1 MAQSARSASV
11 YFGKNV
17 NRTRRRGMIRG
28 AVRVIV
34 LLVIVG
40 IVLTPFYI
48 SLLYSIKSHSDI
60 SLNRLAWP
68 EEPTLDNYSRVIQEN
83 KYVAIGFKNSI
94 LTTIP
99 TTLIL
104 LFTTSMASYVLAR
117 YNSRFYK
124 VMYSLFIS
132 GVLVPFQCIMLPLY
146 VNIYNMGLDSTN
158 LGFILARSGFQVSI
172 SVLSVTGF
180 VKGIPRDLEQAA
192 NIDGCGR
199 FRTFWQI
206 VFPLMTPINVTQ
218 LVLNTLFVWND
229 YSTAVVLLRDDTS
242 RTLPLAQ
249 IIYFGENMTELN
261 LAFAFFHAVDA
272 SHPDPVSVHTT
283 VYRGRDHVRCSKG
296 ISELQKSRLSS
307 ICLFLL

>member
-1 MAQSARSASV
+1 MAEMRIET
-11 YFGKNV
+11 GKKLSPAA
-17 NRTRRRGMIRG
+17 RRRR
-28 AVRVIV
+28 VLNVFRVIA
-34 LLVIVG
+34 LLMVIA

-48 SLLYSIKSHSDI
+48 SFLYSIKSHSDI

-68 EEPTLDNYSRVIQEN
+68 ERPTLENYSRVINEN

-104 LFTTSMASYVLAR
+104 LITTSMASYVLAR
-117 YNSRFYK
+117 NNTPFYK
-124 VMYSLFIS
+124 VMYTLFIS
-132 GVLVPFQCIMLPLY
+132 GILVPFQCIMLPLY
-146 VNIYNMGLDSTN
+146 MNIYNMGLASTN

-172 SVLSVTGF
+172 SILSITGF

-192 NIDGCGR
+192 NIDGCGKM
-199 FRTFWQI
+199 RTFWQI

-218 LVLNTLFVWND
+218 MVLNTLFVWND

-261 LAFAFFHAVDA
+261 LAFAFFMLAMIPILILYLSTQRFIVSGIMSGAV
-272 SHPDPVSVHTT
+272 
-283 VYRGRDHVRCSKG
+283 KG
-296 ISELQKSRLSS
+296 
-307 ICLFLL
+307 

>member
-83 KYVAIGFKNSI
+83 KYVAIGFKNSV

-104 LFTTSMASYVLAR
+104 LLTTSMASYVLAR
-117 YNSRFYK
+117 YNSKFYK

-146 VNIYNMGLDSTN
+146 VNIYNMGLASTN
-158 LGFILARSGFQVSI
+158 LGFIIARSGFQVSI

-192 NIDGCGR
+192 SIDGCGR
-199 FRTFWQI
+199 LRTFWQI

-229 YSTAVVLLRDDTS
+229 YSTAVVLLREDSS

-261 LAFAFFHAVDA
+261 LAFAFFMLSMIPILILYLSTQRFIVAGIMSGAV
-272 SHPDPVSVHTT
+272 
-283 VYRGRDHVRCSKG
+283 KG
-296 ISELQKSRLSS
+296 
-307 ICLFLL
+307 

>member
-1 MAQSARSASV
+1 MAQTARSASV
-11 YFGKNV
+11 YFGKQASHPP
-17 NRTRRRGMIRG
+17 RCGILRK
-28 AVRVIV
+28 ALRVIV
-34 LLVIVG
+34 LLIIVG

-68 EEPTLDNYSRVIQEN
+68 QEPTLNNYVRVIQEN
-83 KYVAIGFKNSI
+83 KYVAIGFKNSV

-104 LFTTSMASYVLAR
+104 LLTTSMASYVLAR
-117 YNSRFYK
+117 YNSKFYK

-146 VNIYNMGLDSTN
+146 VNIYNMGLASTN
-158 LGFILARSGFQVSI
+158 LGFIIARSGFQVSI

-192 NIDGCGR
+192 SIDGCGR
-199 FRTFWQI
+199 LRTFWQI

-229 YSTAVVLLRDDTS
+229 YSTAVVLLREDSS

-261 LAFAFFHAVDA
+261 LAFAFFMLSMIPILILYLSTQRFIVAGIMSGAV
-272 SHPDPVSVHTT
+272 
-283 VYRGRDHVRCSKG
+283 KG
-296 ISELQKSRLSS
+296 
-307 ICLFLL
+307 

>member
-1 MAQSARSASV
+1 MAEM
-11 YFGKNV
+11 
-17 NRTRRRGMIRG
+17 RTLFEPGRQLSPAARRRRRLNVLRVLVLLMII
-28 AVRVIV
+28 VIV
-34 LLVIVG
+34 LI
-40 IVLTPFYI
+40 PFYI
-48 SLLYSIKSHSDI
+48 SLLYSLKSHSDI

-68 EEPTLDNYSRVIQEN
+68 KQPTLENYFRVIHEN

-104 LFTTSMASYVLAR
+104 LLTTSMASYVLAR
-117 YNSRFYK
+117 NNSLFYK
-124 VMYSLFIS
+124 AMYTLFIS
-132 GVLVPFQCIMLPLY
+132 GILVPFQCIMLPLY
-146 VNIYNMGLDSTN
+146 MNIYNLGLASTN

-172 SVLSVTGF
+172 SILSITGF

-192 NIDGCGR
+192 NIDGCGKL
-199 FRTFWQI
+199 RTFWQI

-218 LVLNTLFVWND
+218 MVLNTLFVWND

-261 LAFAFFHAVDA
+261 LAFAFLMLAMLPILILYLSTQRFIVSGIMSGAV
-272 SHPDPVSVHTT
+272 
-283 VYRGRDHVRCSKG
+283 KG
-296 ISELQKSRLSS
+296 
-307 ICLFLL
+307 

>member
-1 MAQSARSASV
+1 MAEMRMSFAPTHKLSPAA
-11 YFGKNV
+11 
-17 NRTRRRGMIRG
+17 RRRRWMNVI
-28 AVRVIV
+28 RVIV
-34 LLVIVG
+34 LLIIVA
-40 IVLTPFYI
+40 IVLTPFYV

-68 EEPTLDNYSRVIQEN
+68 KQPTLENYFRVINEN

-117 YNSRFYK
+117 NNTPFYK
-124 VMYSLFIS
+124 LMYTLFIS
-132 GVLVPFQCIMLPLY
+132 GILVPFQCIMLPLY
-146 VNIYNMGLDSTN
+146 MNIYNMGLASTN

-172 SVLSVTGF
+172 SVLSITGF

-192 NIDGCGR
+192 NIDGCGKM
-199 FRTFWQI
+199 RTFWQI

-218 LVLNTLFVWND
+218 MVLNTLFVWND

-261 LAFAFFHAVDA
+261 LAFAFFMLAMIPILILYLSTQRFIVSGIMSGAV
-272 SHPDPVSVHTT
+272 
-283 VYRGRDHVRCSKG
+283 KG
-296 ISELQKSRLSS
+296 
-307 ICLFLL
+307 

>member
-1 MAQSARSASV
+1 MKKEGTRKL
-11 YFGKNV
+11 FGLGYWLSLPP
-17 NRTRRRGMIRG
+17 RRRFISL
-28 AVRVIV
+28 VRVVVLLFIVAIV
-34 LLVIVG
+34 LV
-40 IVLTPFYI
+40 PFYI
-48 SLLYSIKSHSDI
+48 SFLYSIKSHSDI

-68 EEPTLDNYSRVIQEN
+68 KHPTLENYSRVIKEN

-117 YNSRFYK
+117 NNTPFYK
-124 VMYSLFIS
+124 MMYTLFIS
-132 GVLVPFQCIMLPLY
+132 GILVPFQCIMLPLY
-146 VNIYNMGLDSTN
+146 MNIYNLGLVSTN

-172 SVLSVTGF
+172 SVLSITGF
-180 VKGIPRDLEQAA
+180 IKGIPRELEQAA
-192 NIDGCGR
+192 SIDGCGKM
-199 FRTFWQI
+199 RTFWRI

-218 LVLNTLFVWND
+218 MVLNTLFVWND

-261 LAFAFFHAVDA
+261 LAFAFFTLAMIPILILYLSTQRYIVSGIMSGAV
-272 SHPDPVSVHTT
+272 
-283 VYRGRDHVRCSKG
+283 KG
-296 ISELQKSRLSS
+296 
-307 ICLFLL
+307 

>member
-1 MAQSARSASV
+1 MAQ
-11 YFGKNV
+11 
-17 NRTRRRGMIRG
+17 
-28 AVRVIV
+28 AVRNANLPMRKGIDKRQSRRFLSKAIKVLV
-34 LLVIVG
+34 LLAIVA

-48 SLLYSIKSHSDI
+48 SFLYSIKSHSDI

-68 EEPTLDNYSRVIQEN
+68 EVPTLENYSRVINEN
-83 KYVAIGFKNSI
+83 KYVAIGFKNSLI
-94 LTTIP
+94 TTIP
-99 TTLIL
+99 TVVIL

-117 YNSRFYK
+117 YNTKFYK

-146 VNIYNMGLDSTN
+146 VNIYNLGLASTN

-192 NIDGCGR
+192 NIDGCGK

-229 YSTAVVLLRDDTS
+229 YSTAVVLLRDDSS

-261 LAFAFFHAVDA
+261 LAFAFFMLAMIPILILYLCTQRFIVAGIMSGAV
-272 SHPDPVSVHTT
+272 
-283 VYRGRDHVRCSKG
+283 KG
-296 ISELQKSRLSS
+296 
-307 ICLFLL
+307 

>member
-1 MAQSARSASV
+1 MAEMQMHLENTKRLSPAA
-11 YFGKNV
+11 
-17 NRTRRRGMIRG
+17 RRRRIMNV
-28 AVRVIV
+28 VRVIV
-34 LLVIVG
+34 LLMVVA

-48 SLLYSIKSHSDI
+48 SFLYSIKTHSDI

-68 EEPTLDNYSRVIQEN
+68 QNPTLENYSRVIHEN

-104 LFTTSMASYVLAR
+104 LVTTSMASYVLAR
-117 YNSRFYK
+117 NNTPFYK
-124 VMYSLFIS
+124 VMYTLFIS
-132 GVLVPFQCIMLPLY
+132 GILVPFQCIMLPLY
-146 VNIYNMGLDSTN
+146 MNIYNMGLASTN

-172 SVLSVTGF
+172 SVLSITGF

-192 NIDGCGR
+192 NIDGCGKM
-199 FRTFWQI
+199 RTFWQI

-218 LVLNTLFVWND
+218 MVLNTLFVWND

-261 LAFAFFHAVDA
+261 LAFAFFMLAMIPILILYLSTQRFIVSGIMSGAV
-272 SHPDPVSVHTT
+272 
-283 VYRGRDHVRCSKG
+283 KG
-296 ISELQKSRLSS
+296 
-307 ICLFLL
+307 